1 MAEQFLHGVELLEI
15 DAGPQPI
22 QTVSSSVIGIVGT
35 APSADAAAFPLNT
48 PVMVTNPTDAAK
60 LDTLGTGL
68 GTLPDALNSI
78 YAQAGAVVVVIRV
91 EEGAD
96 DKTTLANVLGGVDPA
111 TGHYTGLQALLAAE
125 SILGVSPRIFIAP
138 GFTHQRVAGGLTAIN
153 VTAQGDSYTAATV
166 EITGDGTG
174 ATATATVTGGK
185 VTAITITNPGSGYT
199 APVITITGDGN
210 GATATATVGSVRNA
224 VVANMLGIAKRMRA
238 AILQDGPNT
247 NDADAHTAA
256 GDFADDRVYLCDP
269 WVLKTDSSGN
279 TVTSYNSPVVAGILA
294 MVDNALGFW
303 NSPSNQQISG
313 ITGTSR
319 PVDFSLGDPN
329 CRANILNSQYVATI
343 IRSNGFRLW
352 GNRSTSGAFLSVVR
366 TRDIIE
372 DSLVRA
378 HQWAVDRNITKTYVQ
393 DVTEEVNAYLRHLTQ
408 IGAILGGK
416 CWADPALNTPDQIAS
431 GKVYFDFDFTP
442 PFPAEHVTFRS
453 HMVNDYIAN
462 IFK

>member
-1 MAEQFLHGVELLEI
+1 MELLEI
-15 DAGPQPI
+15 DAGPKPVE
-22 QTVSSSVIGIVGT
+22 TVASSVIGIVGT
-35 APSADAAAFPLNT
+35 AKNADATAFPLNT

-60 LDTLGTGL
+60 LDTIGTGL
-68 GTLPDALNSI
+68 GTLPDAMNSLF
-78 YAQAGAVVVVIRV
+78 AQTGAVVVVIRV
-91 EEGAD
+91 DEGLD
-96 DKTTLANVLGGVDPA
+96 DAGTLANVLGGVDPA

-125 SILGVSPRIFIAP
+125 STLGVAPRIFIAP
-138 GFTHQRVAGGLTAIN
+138 GFTHQRVTGGIT
-153 VTAQGDSYTAATV
+153 GATV
-166 EITGDGTG
+166 TVGGTGYTTATVAITGDGTG
-174 ATATATVTGGK
+174 ATATAQVAGGVVTG
-185 VTAITITNPGSGYT
+185 ITITNPGSGYT
-199 APVITITGDGN
+199 APVITITGDGTN
-210 GATATATVGSVRNA
+210 AAATATVGTVRNS

-238 AILQDGPNT
+238 VILQDGPNT

-279 TVTSYNSPVVAGILA
+279 TVTTYNSPVVAGIIA
-294 MVDNALGFW
+294 MVDNDLGFW
-303 NSPSNQQISG
+303 NSPSNQQING

-319 PVDFSLGDPN
+319 PVDFSLGDTS
-329 CRANILNSQYVATI
+329 CRANILNSEFVATI

-352 GNRSTSGAFLSVVR
+352 GNRSTSGSFLSVVR

-393 DVTEEVNAYLRHLTQ
+393 DVTDEVNAYLRHLMK
-408 IGAILGGK
+408 IGAILGGH
-416 CWADPALNTPDQIAS
+416 CWADPALNTADQISS
-431 GKVYFDFDFTP
+431 GHVYFDFDFTA